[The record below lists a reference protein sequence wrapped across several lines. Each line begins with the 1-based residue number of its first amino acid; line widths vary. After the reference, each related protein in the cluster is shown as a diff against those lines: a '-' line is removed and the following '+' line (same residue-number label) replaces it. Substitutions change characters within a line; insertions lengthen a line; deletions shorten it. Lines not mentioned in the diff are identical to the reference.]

1 MRDVPLSAAILISL
15 VANFLALILMFG
27 IVGGKRFGSF
37 FDIPMLVFFYVVLA
51 GLFNDP
57 LGRAPVL
64 SSPLAFPKPH

>member
-1 MRDVPLSAAILISL
+1 MMDIPFSAANLISL
-15 VANFLALILMFG
+15 VANVLALILMIG
-27 IVGGKRFGSF
+27 VVGGKRFGSL